1 MWVAE
6 YAMKNFCHYL
16 NLYEDFPKNVFLE
29 REQADPAM
37 TRFFFIRAE
46 NCMM

>member
-6 YAMKNFCHYL
+6 YAMKIFYHYL
-16 NLYEDFPKNVFLE
+16 SLYEDFPPNIFLE

-37 TRFFFIRAE
+37 IRFSS
-46 NCMM
+46 

>member
-6 YAMKNFCHYL
+6 YTMKNFCHYL
-16 NLYEDFPKNVFLE
+16 SPYEDFLQNMFLE

-37 TRFFFIRAE
+37 IRFFFIRAE
-46 NCMM
+46 NSMM

>member
-6 YAMKNFCHYL
+6 YAIKIFYHYL
-16 NLYEDFPKNVFLE
+16 SPYEDFPQNTFLE

-37 TRFFFIRAE
+37 IRFFFIRAE
-46 NCMM
+46 NCMK